1 VAPYLW
7 LLIFLN
13 LLSLSLFLKIDLV
26 LVLCL
31 HFVLFAFT
39 SHSDV
44 LHISSTYLLP
54 PIPSLL
60 TCLFRFLI
68 VKGRLHTRSFAIMH
82 DNARSFLYHH
92 RLFVIAFPIASVPVK
107 IT

>member
-1 VAPYLW
+1 MVAY
-7 LLIFLN
+7 FSQY
-13 LLSLSLFLKIDLV
+13 SLAVAFLKTDLV

-44 LHISSTYLLP
+44 LPISSAYLLP

-60 TCLFRFLI
+60 TCLFRFPI
-68 VKGRLHTRSFAIMH
+68 VKGRLHTRSFAITH
-82 DNARSFLYHH
+82 DNALLRSPL
-92 RLFVIAFPIASVPVK
+92 
-107 IT
+107 